1 MKYKK
6 LEKLG
11 RTLRVYEDG
20 RIYRDEF
27 TKTVNQSNYLQI
39 QEGVFVNQSIGNNGY
54 RCFGLKNKS
63 SKKVYTSHRIIAEAF
78 LKDYSEQLQVDHI
91 DGNKL
96 NNNVSNLR
104 MVTSA
109 ENSRAFQRKRKN
121 SASKYL
127 GVFKKKL
134 KTKTRWVTRIRFNYK
149 IQHIGVFD
157 TEEEAALA
165 YNQKALEL
173 GFAPERLNIIND

>member
-1 MKYKK
+1 MEYKK

-11 RTLRVYEDG
+11 RTLTVYEDG

-27 TKTVNQSNYLQI
+27 TKTVNQFNYSQI
-39 QEGVFVNQSIGNNGY
+39 QEGVFIKQTIGNNGY
-54 RCFGLKNKS
+54 ICFGLKNKS
-63 SKKVYTSHRIIAEAF
+63 SKKIYSSHRIIAEAF
-78 LKDYSEQLQVDHI
+78 LKDYSEELHVDHI
-91 DGNKL
+91 DGNKI

-104 MVTSA
+104 MLTPA
-109 ENSRAFQRKRKN
+109 ENSRAFQKKRKN

-127 GVFKKKL
+127 GVYKKKL
-134 KTKTRWVTRIRFNYK
+134 KTKIRWVTRISFNYK

-173 GFAPERLNIIND
+173 GFAPERLNVIDK

>member
-1 MKYKK
+1 
-6 LEKLG
+6 
-11 RTLRVYEDG
+11 
-20 RIYRDEF
+20 
-27 TKTVNQSNYLQI
+27 
-39 QEGVFVNQSIGNNGY
+39 
-54 RCFGLKNKS
+54 
-63 SKKVYTSHRIIAEAF
+63 
-78 LKDYSEQLQVDHI
+78 
-91 DGNKL
+91 
-96 NNNVSNLR
+96 

-127 GVFKKKL
+127 GVFKKQL
-134 KTKTRWVTRIRFNYK
+134 KTKIRWVTRIRCNYK

-173 GFAPERLNIIND
+173 GFAPERLNVIDETI